1 MTKGRKLNPSWDRT
15 GDKSPFSMP
24 GIEELR
30 QTVKYGL
37 MKKYYGIAQSM
48 WEWTFSDD
56 FEDMQSMDRGV
67 QPERT
72 LFRNGE
78 CCVFRDPKTEQ
89 CHILPLTYDGGIN
102 LYGFF
107 STWHPIRVGWDES

>member
-1 MTKGRKLNPSWDRT
+1 MTKAKKLNPSWERG

-56 FEDMQSMDRGV
+56 FEDMQSMDLMSSKS
-67 QPERT
+67 PEK
-72 LFRNGE
+72 
-78 CCVFRDPKTEQ
+78 VHS
-89 CHILPLTYDGGIN
+89 HIDCAMP
-102 LYGFF
+102 
-107 STWHPIRVGWDES
+107 

>member
-1 MTKGRKLNPSWDRT
+1 MTKSKKLNPSWERS

-48 WEWTFSDD
+48 WEWTFPDD
-56 FEDMQSMDRGV
+56 F
-67 QPERT
+67 
-72 LFRNGE
+72 
-78 CCVFRDPKTEQ
+78 
-89 CHILPLTYDGGIN
+89 
-102 LYGFF
+102 
-107 STWHPIRVGWDES
+107 